1 MSEKPQRLSQIRPDW
16 REGQMSLDPEVVRAA
31 NKHSDLQSHSPKAD
45 QPYERD
51 TRPLHPDPN
60 EFKLRPMTTEEC
72 VEYANAAQQI
82 CIKHRITK
90 LNEMISD
97 IDREDTIHEYEA
109 LMLIIK
115 ELELV
120 LINTPGYTDPT
131 YGTKAEMTV

>member
-1 MSEKPQRLSQIRPDW
+1 QI
-16 REGQMSLDPEVVRAA
+16 
-31 NKHSDLQSHSPKAD
+31 
-45 QPYERD
+45 Y
-51 TRPLHPDPN
+51 
-60 EFKLRPMTTEEC
+60 
-72 VEYANAAQQI
+72 
-82 CIKHRITK
+82 IKHRITK

-120 LINTPGYTDPT
+120 LVNTPGYTDPC